1 MALITGLKGGTTNI
15 TVSYGGQTATVSN
28 FTVNKKTVT
37 FTAPTLKSV
46 SAYTRSSQTL
56 VNAGSCTTG
65 GTMYYYVSTSSSTP
79 TFSTSSWTTTVPSKT
94 NAGTYYLWYCA
105 YVSDTGAY
113 TGTGINTVTKVGDG
127 YVTIPKQTPVLSTSP
142 TKKGDWSYNGTEYAL
157 ASGGAMKHSSTDST
171 PVSGTFTYATAKEPG
186 TYTASWSF
194 TPTDTT
200 NYNSTSGNVGT
211 VTVSRADNP
220 ITISPTT
227 ATIYVHSS
235 HTYNNTV
242 QLSVSGAQGSVSYSS
257 SDTGKATVNSS
268 GLVTAKAAGTVNI
281 TATADGN
288 TYYKSGTASCTVTI
302 VTDTIY
308 SYGNVTGTISIS
320 QIKDFPAG
328 GVTLTTSNI
337 STYFSYTKP
346 CVQTNTW
353 TSGYKSN
360 GNISYSWSVSSGTVA
375 SKGTTISNAATVTIN
390 ATVTATGEGNNN
402 YAPPITVTSG
412 TQAGNY
418 VTAITAKSSDSNN
431 IDGTHFS
438 YANIEAG
445 ATSASP
451 SLTGGALYTFSS
463 GSTKFDTSSSPT
475 FGGSALY
482 TRSYSLA
489 SSQNGF
495 TTVNS
500 STGVLTAT
508 SRGKNPGAER
518 ASANVTG
525 TLVVKYTHA
534 STYSAG
540 GIVTSS
546 TKSNTQTCTQ
556 NANYLT
562 WGDPVLTVSSPAT
575 PYSMTVS
582 GETKAITASATQSAT
597 YSSGATDTYT
607 PDISYTVKTSKTGY
621 SLSSNSVTVTNNTST
636 SARNGFVVTVTA
648 KGKLGTDSTYEFG
661 YNKTSTKDI
670 TFNQAAGTKVYANPV
685 ISHTTP
691 VALSN
696 AGQEYTMSPTFSQTY
711 TWNGVSGSG
720 GTITSGATYDYTV
733 KTSKDGYSLSSGKV
747 TVTNNKSTSARNGF
761 VVTIT
766 CSVNS
771 KTSTKDITFN
781 QAAGTKVYAVPTI
794 STYSYETYAA
804 AGATKTPTVSYSQTW
819 TWNGVSDS
827 GGTITSGGTLA
838 FTKGTLTSGATA
850 GSSFATDGTITWG
863 NNTTTS
869 TRSTHSALN
878 VTVTLNSKTSSA
890 KACTSCTQSAGAKVY
905 GTPTVTFTYTNTAAS
920 GATNKTPT
928 TVTYSQPWTWNSV
941 SGSGGNITSG
951 LTLSYS
957 TTGTLPTGFS
967 KGTNFATTGAI
978 TWASRGTTVGSQLN
992 ANSNIVLSIPF
1003 ADKTRT
1009 YNPTG
1014 CTQDANAL
1022 TNTNY
1027 SPSNYTAS
1035 VSIDNGMNPGG
1046 GSATV
1051 RASASH
1057 KAYDYYT
1064 SGSYNNQHTV
1074 TDSVTWVITTQTF
1087 TPSGGSAS
1095 TITRFSKSNNTLS
1108 HTSMTSNVGTDY
1120 VKITATNSSNTSTTS
1135 TAEKSITN
1143 ELGTQKY
1150 KNTSGTTGY
1159 NIVYNVPTVTIGSG
1173 LSAAGGSATVTCSVT
1188 NGTNWYQ
1195 KYTSG
1200 TYTGQQ
1206 TGTEAGTARWMITS
1220 NGNSRFSHPS
1230 SGGTSLSGVGTVY
1243 NTGTKISHSNMTTN
1257 ATTDTVT
1264 VTAYNIGDISKT
1276 KTASA
1281 SVSNVLTGI
1290 SISLG
1295 SSSIKYNSTTTA
1307 TVTATYTSGS
1317 SKDVTSSLST
1327 SSSATS
1333 NYIKSGDTSVV
1344 TIS

>member
-1 MALITGLKGGTTNI
+1 MAIITGLKGGTTNI
-15 TVSYGGQTATVSN
+15 TVSYGGKTATFSN
-28 FTVNKKTVT
+28 FTVKKKTVT
-37 FTAPTLKSV
+37 FTVPTLKSV
-46 SAYTRSSQTL
+46 EPYTRSPQTL

-79 TFSTSSWTTTVPSKT
+79 TFSASSWTTTVPSKT
-94 NAGTYYLWYCA
+94 NAGTYYLWYYV
-105 YVSDTGAY
+105 YVSDTDTY

-127 YVTIPKQTPVLSTSP
+127 SVNIPRQTPVLSTSP
-142 TKKGDWSYNGTEYAL
+142 TKRDDWEYDGIEHAL
-157 ASGGAMKHSSTDST
+157 ASGGAVKHSSTDST
-171 PVSGTFTYATAKEPG
+171 PVAGTFTYVEAKDAG
-186 TYTASWSF
+186 TYTAYWSF

-200 NYNSTSGNVGT
+200 NYNLIRGDVGT
-211 VTVSRADNP
+211 VIVSQAPNP
-220 ITISPTT
+220 ITMSPITT
-227 ATIYVHSS
+227 TIYIHDS
-235 HTYNNTV
+235 HTYHNTV
-242 QLSVSGAQGSVSYSS
+242 KLSVSNAQGSVTYSS
-257 SDTGKATVNSS
+257 SATGNATVDSS
-268 GLVTAKAAGTVNI
+268 GKVTAVAAGTATI
-281 TATADGN
+281 TATAAGN
-288 TYYKSGTASCTVTI
+288 ENYKSGTASSTVKI
-302 VTDTIY
+302 VTDAIY

-346 CVQTNTW
+346 CAQTITW
-353 TSGYKSN
+353 KSGYESS
-360 GNISYSWSVSSGTVA
+360 GSVSYSWSVSSGTVA
-375 SKGTTISNAATVTIN
+375 SKGTTISNASTVTIN
-390 ATVTATGEGNNN
+390 ATVTATGEGSKTTSES
-402 YAPPITVTSG
+402 ITSG
-412 TQAGNY
+412 KQAGNY
-418 VTAITAKSSDSNN
+418 VTSITPKSSSNT
-431 IDGTHFS
+431 DGTHFS
-438 YANIEAG
+438 YANIGAG

-463 GSTKFDTSSSPT
+463 GSTKFDTSTSPS
-475 FGGSALY
+475 FGGSASY
-482 TRSYSLA
+482 IRSYALA

-495 TTVNS
+495 TAVNS

-508 SRGKNPGAER
+508 SRGTTPGAAR
-518 ASANVTG
+518 ASANVTA

-540 GIVTSS
+540 GTVTSS

-607 PDISYTVKTSKTGY
+607 PTISYTVKTAKSGY
-621 SLSSNSVTVTNNTST
+621 SLSNNSVTVTNNTSE
-636 SARNGFVVTVTA
+636 SVRNGFVVTVTA
-648 KGKLGTDSTYEFG
+648 TGKTGTNSTYESG
-661 YNKTSTKDI
+661 YNKTATSDM
-670 TFNQAAGTKVYANPV
+670 TFNQAAGAKVYANPV

-691 VALSN
+691 VSLSN

-720 GTITSGATYDYTV
+720 GTVTSGATYGYAV
-733 KTSKDGYSLSSGKV
+733 KTSKDGYTLSSGKV
-747 TVTNNKSTSARNGF
+747 TVTNNKSTSTRNGF

-771 KTSTKDITFN
+771 KSSTKDITFN
-781 QAAGTKVYAVPTI
+781 QA
-794 STYSYETYAA
+794 
-804 AGATKTPTVSYSQTW
+804 
-819 TWNGVSDS
+819 
-827 GGTITSGGTLA
+827 
-838 FTKGTLTSGATA
+838 
-850 GSSFATDGTITWG
+850 
-863 NNTTTS
+863 
-869 TRSTHSALN
+869 
-878 VTVTLNSKTSSA
+878 
-890 KACTSCTQSAGAKVY
+890 AGAKVY

-941 SGSGGNITSG
+941 SGSGGNVTSG

-1035 VSIDNGMNPGG
+1035 VSIDNGLTAGG

-1074 TDSVTWVITTQTF
+1074 TDSVTWSITTQTF

-1200 TYTGQQ
+1200 TYTSQK
-1206 TGTEAGTARWMITS
+1206 TSTETGTARWMITS

-1281 SVSNVLTGI
+1281 SVSNALTSI
-1290 SISLG
+1290 SLSLG
-1295 SSSIKYNSTTTA
+1295 SSSINYNSTTTA

-1327 SSSATS
+1327 SPSATS
-1333 NYIKSGDTSVV
+1333 NYIKSGDTSIV